1 MKHKGNAIFITG
13 GASGIGQALAY
24 RWHDLGNKVIV
35 AGRRRDALEQMV
47 AQRPGMTFYELDVT
61 NSEEIAIVTARLIAD
76 HPDLNVLVNCAGISG
91 AEDPTSARD
100 LSQAAKTVQTNFLGP
115 VGMINALIDHLKG
128 QAEAAIVVVSS
139 GTAFVPYPTA
149 PTYSASKAALHSY
162 TLSLR
167 ALLKESVQVIEII
180 PPQVA
185 TDLMDGLKDSPYSFP
200 LEKFADD
207 VMSQLISYPAADEII
222 VDEVKPFRFAEREGK
237 VREIL
242 KAMIVDG

>member
-1 MKHKGNAIFITG
+1 MNQTGNTIIITG

-35 AGRRRDALEQMV
+35 AGRRREALEETV

-61 NSEEIAIVTARLIAD
+61 SREDIAITTARLIAEN
-76 HPDLNVLVNCAGISG
+76 PDINVLVNCAGISRV
-91 AEDPTSARD
+91 EDPTTARD
-100 LSQAAKTVQTNFLGP
+100 LDEAAKIIETNLLGP
-115 VGMINALIDHLKG
+115 ICMIDAFIDHLKG
-128 QAEAAIVVVSS
+128 RPGAAIVVVSS

-162 TLSLR
+162 TVSLR
-167 ALLKESVQVIEII
+167 ALVKESVQIIEII

-185 TDLMDGLKDSPYSFP
+185 TDLMDGLKDSPYSVP

-207 VMSQLISYPAADEII
+207 VMSQIASDTVKDEIV
-222 VDEVKPFRFAEREGK
+222 VDEVKPFRFAEKEGS

-242 KAMIVDG
+242 EAMIADR